1 MFKKYKYI
9 HLVLLLIIVS
19 SCRLT
24 YKLENTNY
32 RPSVNQPGKITANT
46 DTDVIEKSVV
56 EETDKSSEEQIR
68 TRDEKTGE
76 DIVTVAL
83 SEVTIVARTKTVPER
98 FGMVNLDFVVT
109 VPKVLI
115 DKRWMIALTPTL
127 EKSGQRVILEDIVI
141 NGEIYRFYQEKG
153 EALYSVLSDRY
164 NHFERDTTRIWDYF
178 YRKYNIILWR
188 YLS

>member
-1 MFKKYKYI
+1 
-9 HLVLLLIIVS
+9 
-19 SCRLT
+19 
-24 YKLENTNY
+24 
-32 RPSVNQPGKITANT
+32 
-46 DTDVIEKSVV
+46 
-56 EETDKSSEEQIR
+56 
-68 TRDEKTGE
+68 
-76 DIVTVAL
+76 
-83 SEVTIVARTKTVPER
+83 
-98 FGMVNLDFVVT
+98 MVNLDFVVT

-178 YRKYNIILWR
+178 YRKYNLQYNIDARLDTIIPTGTNFNYYYSQEIATDESKNCIILDTK
-188 YLS
+188 